1 MRALTI
7 GELARATGVTHSALR
22 YWEEQGLLPTPAR
35 VSGKRRYP
43 ASAVTLVAE
52 ILLLQDAGFTHREIA
67 VVLASRAGGDTGW
80 RGLHER
86 KLVELDERLARIQ
99 AARTGIA
106 HSLACKHADIRTCP
120 TFRRLTAARL
130 AGQPLHESHPH

>member
-35 VSGKRRYP
+35 VAGKRRYP
-43 ASAVTLVAE
+43 ESSVTLVAE

-67 VVLASRAGGDTGW
+67 AVLASRAGGDTGW
-80 RGLHER
+80 RELHER
-86 KLVELDERLARIQ
+86 KLAELDERLARIQ

-106 HSLACKHADIRTCP
+106 HTLACRHTDVRTCP
-120 TFRRLTAARL
+120 TFGRLVAARL
-130 AGQPLHESHPH
+130 AGSPLHESHPR